1 MEPTDLC
8 VPIYLNQQIVFDLLA
23 ILDDGFSNFST
34 IKTSNTEAQSQC
46 ADAAGSVGLSNV
58 FAFIGLSL
66 KAELSTQK
74 GGQEQREVS
83 QQKIHTPTSLFAK
96 LKLMLDESNVKML
109 KQIDSREKIN
119 ELNGGDFVEFRA
131 ILKKNPLIDAL
142 EGLKKIMELV
152 ILFADKGSE
161 MQKVKK
167 GQKTIAPQSNYQ
179 PVMTLLDG
187 MLASLTQSNSLE
199 LVGELIEAPDTR
211 AVISTKLNY
220 FSDKNAT
227 EIIDG
232 EFRVLGKVVRIIK
245 TDSDTP
251 INLLRKTS
259 FGLLDSKILN
269 QFKNAFEGVEKAGMK
284 IPELITEI
292 RGPALV
298 VIPIA
303 MFT

>member
-34 IKTSNTEAQSQC
+34 IKTSNTETQSQC

-58 FAFIGLSL
+58 FALIGLSL
-66 KAELSTQK
+66 KGELSTQK
-74 GGQEQREVS
+74 GGQEQRELS

-96 LKLMLDESNVKML
+96 LKLMLDERDAKML
-109 KQIDSREKIN
+109 KRIDSKEAIN
-119 ELNGGDFVEFRA
+119 KLKAGDFVEFRA
-131 ILKKNPLIDAL
+131 ILKKNPLVDAL
-142 EGLKKIMELV
+142 EGLQKLMELAN
-152 ILFADKGSE
+152 LFTNKGE
-161 MQKVKK
+161 ETHKANK
-167 GQKTIAPQSNYQ
+167 GQRIMAPQSNN
-179 PVMTLLDG
+179 PPIMTLING

-199 LVGELIEAPDTR
+199 LIGELLEAPDTK
-211 AVISTKLNY
+211 AVISTKVNY

-259 FGLLDSKILN
+259 FGLLDSNLLT
-269 QFKNAFEGVEKAGMK
+269 QFKTAFEGIEKAGIK
-284 IPELITEI
+284 IPKLVTEI
-292 RGPALV
+292 KGPALV

-303 MFT
+303 IFT

>member
-34 IKTSNTEAQSQC
+34 IKTSNTETQSQS
-46 ADAAGSVGLSNV
+46 ADAAGSLGLSNV
-58 FAFIGLSL
+58 FALIGLSF
-66 KAELSTQK
+66 KGGLSAQK
-74 GGQEQREVS
+74 GGQEQKEIS

-96 LKLMLDESNVKML
+96 LKLMLEGSDIKML
-109 KQIDSREKIN
+109 KKIDSKEQIK
-119 ELNGGDFVEFRA
+119 ELRDGDFVEFRA
-131 ILKKNPLIDAL
+131 LLKKNPLIDAL
-142 EGLKKIMELV
+142 EGLIKIMELM
-152 ILFADKGSE
+152 ILFEDKGHE
-161 MQKVKK
+161 LQKGKK
-167 GQKTIAPQSNYQ
+167 GQRIMAPQSKIQ
-179 PVMTLLDG
+179 PVMKLLDG

-199 LVGELIEAPDTR
+199 LVGELLDTPGIE

-232 EFRVLGKVVRIIK
+232 EFRVLGKVVRIIESE
-245 TDSDTP
+245 SDT

-259 FGLLDSKILN
+259 FGLLDSKILD
-269 QFKNAFEGVEKAGMK
+269 QIKSGFDEVERGGIKV
-284 IPELITEI
+284 PELITEVN
-292 RGPALV
+292 GPALV

-303 MFT
+303 IFT